1 VLGILLE
8 VLGEYEKVVIRW
20 VKYLTPDNIANVWP
34 IRAACTIATISP
46 LDCPITLS
54 HCEPG

>member
-8 VLGEYEKVVIRW
+8 VSGEYEKVVIRW

-46 LDCPITLS
+46 LD
-54 HCEPG
+54 